1 MISYQSWVFIR
12 YLVNWV
18 WIWGWR
24 DLGSIVQFILF
35 LVVQQIYFLVV
46 FVYGFGWVLVGELGR
61 VKVQELQF
69 FYIFLFLVF

>member
-46 FVYGFGWVLVGELGR
+46 FVYGFGWVLVGELGSG
-61 VKVQELQF
+61 
-69 FYIFLFLVF
+69 